1 MIILVT
7 FLILVLIVFVT
18 HQTKIENTT
27 QFPNFQERFFW
38 QDKNKAYSLLL
49 HSVTIHGNSF
59 SAFSTKRDSILKFTA
74 QPKELKLIKHKYH
87 KSLHRFQNCTNC
99 HEVY

>member
-18 HQTKIENTT
+18 NQTKKENTA
-27 QFPNFQERFFW
+27 QFSNYKEWFFW

-49 HSVTIHGNSF
+49 HSVTIHGSSF
-59 SAFSTKRDSILKFTA
+59 SAFSTKRDSILKFSA
-74 QPKELKLIKHKYH
+74 QPKELKLIKKKFD
-87 KSLHRFQNCTNC
+87 KSLYKFQKCTNC
-99 HEVY
+99 HERY